1 MTSVSNND
9 FSSAATF
16 KCKAMAVGVFV
27 SPQTHTTSLSHN
39 VTFFH
44 EEMVCV
50 FPKGD
55 KKKPLNT
62 TGRAVKASGGI
73 LGQIICG
80 LLGAV
85 LGFGTPSAP

>member
-1 MTSVSNND
+1 MTSVSDND
-9 FSSAATF
+9 FSLAVMF

-27 SPQTHTTSLSHN
+27 SPQTHTTSLSLN
-39 VTFFH
+39 ITFFH

-50 FPKGD
+50 FPKRE
-55 KKKPLNT
+55 KNISLNT
-62 TGRAVKASGGI
+62 TGRAVKTSGGI

-80 LLGAV
+80 LLRAV